1 MMMEVPGTP
10 GRAFGISMAMVSI
23 ALATQVRCVVPPTP
37 SPPEPPRT
45 SPPDA
50 PPADD
55 PNCNVRSLKKSEI
68 QGLRVYSPDG
78 RRFLINKEDERYTA
92 QIYIGTS
99 GSSALDCITCAERPG
114 GPKVE
119 RFKMQPVWHPSGR
132 WILLAVER
140 DKFSPPPVLGL
151 SRKLVEGQ
159 LQSGLFTNM
168 YAVSPD
174 GTEWHRLS
182 DFKSGVSGTPDGFTG
197 PAFTPDG
204 RQAVWSQI
212 VDGNIFRYWPFGRW
226 ELTLA
231 DFQEKNGIPGYSNP
245 RNITPKG
252 MHWNEPGGFSP
263 DGVSLLF
270 TGSTEPDAQG
280 QDQYIL
286 NLRTGNL
293 INLTSSPKVWDEHGV
308 FTPDGEKIIL
318 MSAHPHR
325 ADPMSSQVMGIKTE
339 FMLMT
344 KEGKGLTQL
353 THFREPGYPEYGTAI
368 AAVATWS
375 PDGRTAHL
383 ATLQFPDYEYWDMVF
398 EGPCGGRAS
407 RR

>member
-1 MMMEVPGTP
+1 MIVVPVRL
-10 GRAFGISMAMVSI
+10 GRAFGLSMAIVSI
-23 ALATQVRCVVPPTP
+23 VLATQVQCVVPPAS
-37 SPPEPPRT
+37 SPPQPPPT
-45 SPPDA
+45 SPPGAA
-50 PPADD
+50 PAGD
-55 PNCNVRSLKKSEI
+55 PNCNVQTLKKSEI

-78 RRFLINKEDERYTA
+78 SRFLINQEDERHTA

-99 GSSALDCITCAERPG
+99 GSSALDCITCTERPG
-114 GPKVE
+114 GPKAE

-140 DKFSPPPVLGL
+140 DKFSPPPLLGL
-151 SRKLVEGQ
+151 SRKFVEGQ

-168 YAVSPD
+168 HAVPPD

-182 DFKSGVSGTPDGFTG
+182 DFKSGVRGTPDGFTG
-197 PAFTPDG
+197 PAFTSDG

-212 VDGNIFRYWPFGRW
+212 VDGNILRYWPFGRW
-226 ELTLA
+226 ELILA
-231 DFQEKNGIPGYSNP
+231 DFQEKNGIPGYSNL
-245 RNITPKG
+245 RNITPKD

-263 DGVSLLF
+263 DDGSILI

-286 NLRTGNL
+286 NIRTGNL
-293 INLTSSPKVWDEHGV
+293 TNLTNSPSVWDEHGV
-308 FTPDGEKIIL
+308 FTPDGEKIIF
-318 MSAHPHR
+318 MSAHPYR
-325 ADPMSSQVMGIKTE
+325 ADPRSSQVLSIKTE

-344 KEGKGLTQL
+344 REGDGLTQL
-353 THFREPGYPEYGTAI
+353 THFMDRGYPEYSGAI

-375 PDGRTAHL
+375 PDGRTANL
-383 ATLQFPDYEYWDMVF
+383 ATLLFPDYEYWDMVF
-398 EGPCGGRAS
+398 RGPCGRSAA